1 MLKMWRGCPVIKLR
15 AKCWMCALQAQAL
28 KEACEAQ
35 IVREG
40 LVGIGIGSA
49 VLAVAGLAIGLAV
62 GARR

>member
-1 MLKMWRGCPVIKLR
+1 MIERCI
-15 AKCWMCALQAQAL
+15 CELQGQAL

-62 GARR
+62 GVRR